1 MKKILFFAFSV
12 IVFCNDKSYCQNIA
26 TENSPFSI
34 DSFIIK
40 KAEKIYVQSKVPGI
54 LIATLIDG
62 KKKYYN
68 FGFADV
74 DKKIK
79 FDSSTVFE
87 IASITK
93 TFTAFVLTKILKEKG
108 ISDTSP
114 VSKYLPD
121 SVQTNPSLE
130 GISFLSLMN
139 HTSGLP
145 RIPEDLFLTSKN
157 YLQPYEN
164 YSKEKLYHYLKNK
177 KVHPTGKSEYSN
189 LGAGLAGILA
199 ENISHK
205 SYEKLLEQNIFKPFR
220 IHYPDSNAYKAVGYN
235 MNKPA
240 EYWKMTSLRS
250 AGALRLNAVGML
262 AYLQGMIKPAN
273 KKVAKIIALVTT
285 PTISINQQIKVARGW
300 HTLEQENKPSVF
312 WHNGGSYG
320 FSSFCAFSK
329 EKKVAVFVVVNSFDK
344 NNISDGE
351 LGFSIIKKL
360 TE

>member
-1 MKKILFFAFSV
+1 MKKILLFAL
-12 IVFCNDKSYCQNIA
+12 IIFCATKSYSQNSA
-26 TENSPFSI
+26 TENSSASI

-40 KAEKIYVQSKVPGI
+40 KTEKVYAQSKVPGI

-68 FGFADV
+68 FGFADT

-87 IASITK
+87 IGSITK
-93 TFTAFVLTKILKEKG
+93 TFTAFILAKVLKDKG
-108 ISDTSP
+108 ISDTS
-114 VSKYLPD
+114 SIIKYVPD
-121 SVQTNPSLE
+121 SVQTNSSLA

-145 RIPEDLFLTSKN
+145 RLPVDIFSTVKN
-157 YLQPYEN
+157 QLQPYEN
-164 YSKEKLYHYLKNK
+164 YSKEKLYHYLTKATI
-177 KVHPTGKSEYSN
+177 HPTGKSEYSN

-205 SYEKLLEQNIFKPFR
+205 SYEELLEQNIFKPFH
-220 IHYPDSNAYKAVGYN
+220 IQYPDSNAYKAVGYF

-240 EYWKMTSLRS
+240 EYWRMSSLRS
-250 AGALRLNAVGML
+250 AGALRLNAIAML
-262 AYLQGMIKPAN
+262 VYLQGMIKPAN
-273 KKVAKIIALVTT
+273 KKVGEIISIITT

-300 HTLEQENKPSVF
+300 HTFEQENKPSVF
-312 WHNGGSYG
+312 WHNGGTYG

-329 EKKVAVFVVVNSFDK
+329 EKNVAVFVVVNSFDK
-344 NNISDGE
+344 NSISDGE